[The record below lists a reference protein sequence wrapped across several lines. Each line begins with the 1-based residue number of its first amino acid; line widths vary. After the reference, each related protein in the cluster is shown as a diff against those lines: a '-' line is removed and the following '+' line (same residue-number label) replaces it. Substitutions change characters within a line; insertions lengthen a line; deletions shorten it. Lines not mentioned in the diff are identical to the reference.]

1 MGYIV
6 IKLTKNLERIKRKVI
21 CHIKGSFHKN
31 IIRFLSRNITGQK
44 GVEQYIQ
51 SSERNKCQ
59 PKILY
64 LAKFF
69 QNKGEIKTF

>member
-31 IIRFLSRNITGQK
+31 ISRFLSRNITGQK

-51 SSERNKCQ
+51 SDER
-59 PKILY
+59 KIHTTNNTLPGK
-64 LAKFF
+64 AII
-69 QNKGEIKTF
+69 QI